1 MKEKQGSRRECYI
14 CWPFSVLYL
23 YSREQRAKWAC
34 LHAHLTCALVGKSKL
49 LDFPEREKEIAAAT
63 NHSDGLP
70 FVYRVSNASPIRRS
84 AWSTINSGMFSTSSS
99 SFKLSSENR
108 TRSLT

>member
-1 MKEKQGSRRECYI
+1 MLHMLTF
-14 CWPFSVLYL
+14 FSSVSLFP
-23 YSREQRAKWAC
+23 RATNQVGMLAC
-34 LHAHLTCALVGKSKL
+34 IFDPRALVGKSKL